1 MHHAA
6 PWFAAHPLRRWR
18 GGTRLSACARYRGGH
33 HGRRKGKLIADER
46 HQADAGRCVALGH
59 GLRERAPSQRL
70 TRPRGVPARHFRR
83 AFRQALARGPRCDR
97 RRAPRRRKAGWP
109 RAGVPRSAPVPS
121 GRGGSPSSRRGDGRR
136 AEPPPPADRRGP
148 LFAGRWSGPGA
159 TRSPHPSALRGR
171 PRGASSRF
179 SPECP
184 VSSITTTGG
193 FSDMARNGRP
203 PRGRR
208 EPARSQTARPIAP
221 RSLLAVVGLADVVFP
236 RLGAHEALCITEAAA
251 RRPLIAVAPRLVSDM
266 SSHASGVPA
275 IPAPTRRRGSSPRNA
290 SALRFANSRAPA
302 SPLRPLASDAA
313 CHVPALDEDHSSR
326 RALRAVASP
335 G

>member
-1 MHHAA
+1 MCAVSRRSPRPPQRQADRRRAA
-6 PWFAAHPLRRWR
+6 PSGRRALRSARTRTPGTSAIPAPDAAAR
-18 GGTRLSACARYRGGH
+18 SACSTF
-33 HGRRKGKLIADER
+33 
-46 HQADAGRCVALGH
+46 
-59 GLRERAPSQRL
+59 PSGIS
-70 TRPRGVPARHFRR
+70 TSV
-83 AFRQALARGPRCDR
+83 ARGPRCDR

-148 LFAGRWSGPGA
+148 SFAGRWGPGA

-251 RRPLIAVAPRLVSDM
+251 RRPLIAVPPRLVSDM

-326 RALRAVASP
+326 RARRTVASP